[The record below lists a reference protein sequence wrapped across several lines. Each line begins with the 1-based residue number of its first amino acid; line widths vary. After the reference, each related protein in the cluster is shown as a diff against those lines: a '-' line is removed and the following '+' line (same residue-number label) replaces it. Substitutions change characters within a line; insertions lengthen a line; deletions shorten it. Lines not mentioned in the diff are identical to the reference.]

1 MATVCMP
8 LVLEFSWLRVFCR
21 SWASHRLWMPW
32 RLGGNPCEWVNVNL
46 KEVCSV
52 QLMFPLRRLGRRT
65 CKFQTLQQIINSAG
79 VDGVEFWHIMH
90 FLQLVSPC
98 LNVISSPE
106 GLAALQLSKP
116 RIARFPKVHGMKIIY
131 WVPRARLLGLIW
143 CMWSDTQKTQCEKH
157 DLTKFNSM
165 IYDGWCYY
173 VVAWEPSD
181 CEWWGV

>member
-1 MATVCMP
+1 
-8 LVLEFSWLRVFCR
+8 LRVFCR
-21 SWASHRLWMPW
+21 SGLSFPLAVDALTAGWKPLWVSE
-32 RLGGNPCEWVNVNL
+32 REGSKCA
-46 KEVCSV
+46 
-52 QLMFPLRRLGRRT
+52 QLMFPLCRSGRRT

-90 FLQLVSPC
+90 SLQLLSSC
-98 LNVISSPE
+98 LNAISSPE

-143 CMWSDTQKTQCEKH
+143 RMWSDTQKTQCVRNTTW
-157 DLTKFNSM
+157 LNSTQWY
-165 IYDGWCYY
+165 IYYRWCYYY

-181 CEWWGV
+181 CEWWGA